1 MAASVIICLDG
12 DSCRKSPDFAISM
25 TFVACSSAKDV
36 KSIGSS
42 GFTTQ
47 SSPTRLPCNSVKVL
61 RFLFRGCSA
70 SIPSRVVHRCRK
82 WPSRSPCVCSYKVA
96 ASIRFNATRSA
107 IAPKMM
113 PRNSNK
119 KYCGLGGQPATEHN
133 GIPEANRLNLRRPQL
148 SHVIDRFSVISPDAP
163 LAAKVILAWR
173 RALIIGFSAYPPE
186 KE

>member
-25 TFVACSSAKDV
+25 TFVAWSSAKDV
-36 KSIGSS
+36 KSIGGFSS

-47 SSPTRLPCNSVKVL
+47 SSPTRLPCNSVNVL

-82 WPSRSPCVCSYKVA
+82 WPRRCPCVCSYKVA

-107 IAPKMM
+107 IAPEMM
-113 PRNSNK
+113 PKNSNK
-119 KYCGLGGQPATEHN
+119 S
-133 GIPEANRLNLRRPQL
+133 IP
-148 SHVIDRFSVISPDAP
+148 ISPTVWMCMGILFHSIAV
-163 LAAKVILAWR
+163 LAVSQQRNTLEYR
-173 RALIIGFSAYPPE
+173 RQTGSTLGDHSDHMRLTAFR
-186 KE
+186 